1 MSKYNRGKIY
11 SIIAPNGYCY
21 IGSTIQ
27 SLSDRFTNHKSNF
40 KRWIDNRATK
50 TSVYDLFIQSG
61 PDNCKIELIENF
73 PCDSRADLE
82 RREGEIIK
90 NTKCINKVIAGR
102 KSEEYRRDNAEILS
116 KKFKEFYNKNK
127 EEQIQRV
134 KDYYQEHIEDRREYG
149 IQYAKDHVDQKREYK
164 RKYRS
169 ENPEKVR
176 EQKRLWRETNRDKVN
191 QRKRELYALKRKV

>member
-11 SIIAPNGYCY
+11 SITSPTGGCY

-27 SLSDRFTNHKSNF
+27 SLSDRFANHKSCF
-40 KRWIDNRATK
+40 KRWLNNRTTK
-50 TSVYDLFIQSG
+50 TNVYNLFIESG

-73 PCDSRADLE
+73 PCDSRAELE

-102 KSEEYRRDNAEILS
+102 KSKEYRQDNAEMLS
-116 KKFKEFYNKNK
+116 ENFKEFYTKNK

-134 KDYYQEHIEDRREYG
+134 KDYYQEHIEDRREYA
-149 IQYAKDHVDQKREYK
+149 IQYAKDHLDEKREYK

-176 EQKRLWRETNRDKVN
+176 EQKRLWRESNRDKVN
-191 QRKRELYALKRKV
+191 QRKRELYAMKCKV